1 MRRAGRESSRSIF
14 LLLLISI
21 CGWIAISNRH
31 VVERSGAAFETTD
44 WLFLRDGV
52 LHPSSGE
59 GIEIIVTGDIM
70 PGREPLSGGDPFRL
84 ISREIAAA
92 DLAIGNLEG
101 VITPGEIRE
110 SCLRWSNHPPE
121 FRLLLPQ
128 DTASQLMRGGFDILG
143 VANNHALDCGEIGV
157 KETVENLQRAGLRP
171 VGAWTTPDGAYH
183 PIYLTLE
190 GLRIAFLA
198 FNSINHPDTSLID
211 EFGSGRWQPQSW
223 QLSEALQA
231 VHLAREKADFVI
243 VSIHWG
249 EEYNL
254 QAGLWQRET
263 AGELVSAGADLIF
276 GHHPHAVQE
285 TQVFL
290 HLDPGIPPAFV
301 AYSLGNFMFD
311 QYDPQTSQ
319 GLALRVFIDKQ
330 GLNAVQA
337 LPLRTT
343 RQPRWMDQK
352 ESQEM
357 INRIRPE
364 PSRSAF
370 ACDDNSCSPASTF
383 SEAED
388 GLFSHGSIDL
398 TGDGQEEEIWLD
410 NGRIYIYREN
420 ELVWQSPEMWKV
432 IDLALGD
439 PNDDGRFE
447 ILAAVNGKKDGIST
461 SQPFILGY
469 RSGLFRQLWG
479 GSPVSDPIREVE
491 LGDLDADGKQELVVI
506 EEHGMGN
513 QAVAVWKWHG
523 WGFSLF
529 WRSLD
534 DRYTDLLVQVLGD
547 GEEVIN
553 VGLSW

>member
-1 MRRAGRESSRSIF
+1 
-14 LLLLISI
+14 
-21 CGWIAISNRH
+21 
-31 VVERSGAAFETTD
+31 
-44 WLFLRDGV
+44 
-52 LHPSSGE
+52 
-59 GIEIIVTGDIM
+59 M
-70 PGREPLSGGDPFRL
+70 PGRETLSGGDPFRL
-84 ISREIAAA
+84 ISREIAIA

-101 VITPGEIRE
+101 VITSGKLRE

-128 DTASQLMRGGFDILG
+128 DTASQLMRAGFDILG

-157 KETVENLQRAGLRP
+157 NETVENLQRAGLRP
-171 VGAWTTPDGAYH
+171 AGAWTTPDGAYH

-231 VHLAREKADFVI
+231 VHLAREQADFVI

-249 EEYNL
+249 DEYNL

-263 AGELVSAGADLIF
+263 AGEFVSAGTDLIF
-276 GHHPHAVQE
+276 GHHPHVIQE
-285 TQVFL
+285 TQVFS
-290 HLDPGIPPAFV
+290 HPDPGIPPAFV

-311 QYDPQTSQ
+311 QYDTQTSQ
-319 GLALRVFIDKQ
+319 GLALRAFIDKQ
-330 GLNAVQA
+330 GLKAVQA

-343 RQPRWMDQK
+343 RQPRWMDQE
-352 ESQEM
+352 ESQEI

-370 ACDDNSCSPASTF
+370 VCDDISCSPASAF
-383 SEAED
+383 SAAKT

-398 TGDGQEEEIWLD
+398 TGDGRGEQIWLN
-410 NGRIYIYREN
+410 NGRIHIYREN
-420 ELVWQSPEMWKV
+420 ELIWQSPEMWKV
-432 IDLALGD
+432 VDLALGD

-447 ILAAVNGKKDGIST
+447 ILAAVNDNKDGIST

-469 RSGLFRQLWG
+469 RSGMFRQLWG

-506 EEHGMGN
+506 EERGVGK

-529 WRSLD
+529 WRSLE
-534 DRYTDLLVQVLGD
+534 DRFTDLLVQELED
-547 GEEVIN
+547 GEDVIN